1 MTLRLR
7 LSWCAIIAWVGVWG
21 LSPSTAIGQTRT
33 LFIDFNNAEREIQV
47 FRENVRGRPSDV
59 VVIPSY
65 ARITPAQ
72 RLAAREANHRIEAN
86 TMKVLACATASRPH
100 LDRCALAYLEI
111 RRAEIERSAATG
123 AYSADDLKAELS
135 ALLAPEP
142 TMNFDTLVI
151 SGHHETGYYRGE
163 LTQAKERELAAL
175 LTESGVSQSQ
185 FKMVVLLGCGT
196 GTKNAYA
203 EYLVPLFPGAILIVG
218 AEESAPTRDEARN
231 LAFIRKL
238 VSVRSALLQVRTRQ
252 EVEPIY
258 RSLLAERWPVSLL
271 WRGRTLFMSRS
282 VEPF

>member
-1 MTLRLR
+1 MIFRLN
-7 LSWCAIIAWVGVWG
+7 LTFWSVIAWVGVWVF
-21 LSPSTAIGQTRT
+21 SPCIAIGQTRT

-47 FRENVRGRPSDV
+47 FRENVPGRPSEV

-65 ARITPAQ
+65 ARITRAQ
-72 RLAAREANHRIEAN
+72 RLSAREANERMEAN
-86 TMKVLACATASRPH
+86 TVKVLACATASRPNV
-100 LDRCALAYLEI
+100 DRCALAYLEI

-135 ALLAPEP
+135 ALLARD
-142 TMNFDTLVI
+142 TDKSFDTLVI
-151 SGHHETGYYRGE
+151 SGHHETGYYSGE

-185 FKMVVLLGCGT
+185 FKTVVLLGCGT
-196 GTKNAYA
+196 GTRNAYA
-203 EYLVPLFPGAILIVG
+203 EYLVPLFPSAILIVG
-218 AEESAPTRDEARN
+218 AEDSAPTRDEARN

-238 VSVRSALLQVRTRQ
+238 VSVRSVLLQVRTRQ

-282 VEPF
+282 IEPF